1 MMKDRDL
8 VTMRIRFHNMAWTLR
23 STFSIMVILVV
34 TLLMV
39 DFYKWHR
46 FTLSW
51 YSTPSI
57 EVLVSGADVA
67 AATAKNFTNGE
78 CLAFVPENS

>member
-1 MMKDRDL
+1 MKDRDL

-23 STFSIMVILVV
+23 STVFIMVILVV

-39 DFYKWHR
+39 DCYKWHQ

-51 YSTPSI
+51 YPTPSI
-57 EVLVSGADVA
+57 EVLVSGADVQ
-67 AATAKNFTNGE
+67 AATAKSFTNGE

>member
-1 MMKDRDL
+1 MKDRDL

-23 STFSIMVILVV
+23 STIFIMVILVV

-39 DFYKWHR
+39 DCYKWHQ

-51 YSTPSI
+51 YPTPSI
-57 EVLVSGADVA
+57 EVLVSGADVQ
-67 AATAKNFTNGE
+67 AATAKNFRNGE